1 MKGLYVYGALTMALS
16 FYVGVLVGN
25 GYLMLAALS
34 AAALSALGEA
44 LIEVAQSADSHR
56 MHRRVGIAANIVA
69 LTSWATTSCAALFAA
84 SILL

>member
-44 LIEVAQSADSHR
+44 LIEVANNLGLGARSV
-56 MHRRVGIAANIVA
+56 VGAAASIVA
-69 LTSWATTSCAALFAA
+69 ILSWVTTGGAALLAA